1 MWITHFS
8 IGKRLYVGFTAV
20 VACFVVLLAIA
31 NHNYTKLS
39 QATAWNTHTYEVLA
53 EADGML
59 AALVNIET
67 GERGFALTGKET
79 SLEPYN
85 AGLASF
91 GKHWDKAKAL
101 TSDNPQQ
108 QTRLQEI
115 GEKRQQWV
123 KDALDPVLQ
132 LRRAANDAP
141 DKMTEVVAFEQA
153 GKGKSTM
160 DAMRVKLDE
169 FANAEKSLL
178 DKRAA
183 EMAALEGLMQN
194 TLLFGG
200 LLAAI
205 IAAGFAV
212 MITRSILAP
221 LRQVLSAV
229 DDLGAGDG
237 DLTFRLPVLGAEFGT
252 LATSLNGFIGKLHD
266 IISRVR
272 HGADSIVPASRE
284 ISSGNADLS
293 SRTEQ
298 QASALEETASSIE
311 ELTGTVKN
319 NAENA
324 RQANVLA
331 KSASEVASRGGV
343 VIAEVVD
350 TMGSINE
357 SAKKIVD
364 IIGVIDGI
372 AFQTN
377 ILALNAAV
385 EAARAGEQGR
395 GFAVVAS
402 EVRNLAQRS
411 ASAAKEIKVL
421 IDNSVEKVDAGTKLV
436 DNAGATMS
444 EILESVQRVTD
455 IMGEITSASI
465 EQTSGIEQ
473 INHAINQMDMVT
485 QQNAALVEQVAA
497 ASESLREQATSL
509 ASAVSVFKV
518 DTSSLANAPASVPV
532 VARAVTVPRLK
543 VVKPAGREPTTR
555 RVAANPERAAPAVH
569 VAQGDEWESF

>member
-8 IGKRLYVGFTAV
+8 IGKRLYVGFTTV
-20 VACFVVLLAIA
+20 VVCFVVLLAIA
-31 NHNYTKLS
+31 NHSYGQLS

-67 GERGFALTGKET
+67 GERGFALTGKDA

-85 AGLASF
+85 AGMTSF
-91 GKHWDKAKAL
+91 GKHWDQAKSL

-115 GEKRQQWV
+115 SEKKQQWV
-123 KDALDPVLQ
+123 RDALEPVLQ
-132 LRRAANDAP
+132 LRRAANGAP
-141 DKMTEVVAFEQA
+141 DKMSDIVAFEQA

-160 DAMRVKLDE
+160 DAMRAKLGE
-169 FANAEKSLL
+169 FSSAEKSLL
-178 DKRAA
+178 DKRAD
-183 EMAALEGLMQN
+183 EMAALEIQMHN
-194 TLLFGG
+194 ILLFGG

-205 IAAGFAV
+205 IAVGFAL
-212 MITRSILAP
+212 MITRSILSP
-221 LRQVLSAV
+221 LRQVLRAV
-229 DDLGAGDG
+229 DDLGAGEG
-237 DLTFRLPVLGAEFGT
+237 DLTFRLPVLDAEFGT

-266 IISRVR
+266 IIGRVR
-272 HGADSIVPASRE
+272 LSADSIAPASRE

-293 SRTEQ
+293 ARTEE
-298 QASALEETASSIE
+298 QASALEETASSME

-331 KSASEVASRGGV
+331 ESASEVASRGGM
-343 VIAEVVD
+343 VIAEVVN

-411 ASAAKEIKVL
+411 ASAAKEIKAL

-436 DNAGATMS
+436 DNAGSTMS
-444 EILESVQRVTD
+444 EILDSVKRVTD

-473 INHAINQMDMVT
+473 INRAINQMDVVT

-497 ASESLREQATSL
+497 ASESLRAQATSL
-509 ASAVSVFKV
+509 ASVVSVFKV
-518 DTSSLANAPASVPV
+518 DTSSLANVPAALPV
-532 VARAVTVPRLK
+532 VTRTVAVSKLK
-543 VVKPAGREPTTR
+543 VAKPAGQQQTAR
-555 RVAANPERAAPAVH
+555 RAAANPERAMPAAHAVKD
-569 VAQGDEWESF
+569 DEWAAF